1 MRTLSG
7 AATFC
12 LILGAFVM
20 PSRYVMEGP
29 GPMFNVLGQ
38 HEGQDIISIEGG
50 SERATKGQL
59 NMTTV
64 SVSGGPYTP
73 LSGIE
78 AN

>member
-38 HEGQDIISIEGG
+38 HEGTLSRLKAAASAQLKG
-50 SERATKGQL
+50 S
-59 NMTTV
+59 
-64 SVSGGPYTP
+64 
-73 LSGIE
+73 
-78 AN
+78 